1 MNRNRSGLWGW
12 RTEKTEKING
22 YECKVYTANN
32 LQLVTKTRTEHLNS
46 EQARQFLRE
55 SEENEINQE
64 RLANSNSNGSNL
76 PGFLGNF
83 FQGSHQ
89 HIKVSCVLYL

>member
-1 MNRNRSGLWGW
+1 VNERNRSGLWGW
-12 RTEKTEKING
+12 RTEKTERING
-22 YECKVYTANN
+22 YDCKVYTANN

-46 EQARQFLRE
+46 ERARQFLQE
-55 SEENEINQE
+55 AEENEMNQQ
-64 RLANSNSNGSNL
+64 RAASGSNL

-89 HIKVSCVLYL
+89 HIKVKFS